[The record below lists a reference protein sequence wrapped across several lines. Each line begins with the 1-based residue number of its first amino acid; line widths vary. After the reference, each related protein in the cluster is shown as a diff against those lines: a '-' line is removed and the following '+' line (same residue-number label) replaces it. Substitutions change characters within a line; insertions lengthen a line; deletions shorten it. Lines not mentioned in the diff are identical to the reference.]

1 VREENTNS
9 HQPIKFRGISHIF
22 SVILGAVQGMSE
34 APPALKKFT
43 VPHMGMLNN
52 FPVKY
57 LRQRAMVGS
66 AKGGTQTRMI
76 REGNETMRYHRLLE
90 IV

>member
-1 VREENTNS
+1 MQEEN
-9 HQPIKFRGISHIF
+9 
-22 SVILGAVQGMSE
+22 E
-34 APPALKKFT
+34 ALPTRKKFT